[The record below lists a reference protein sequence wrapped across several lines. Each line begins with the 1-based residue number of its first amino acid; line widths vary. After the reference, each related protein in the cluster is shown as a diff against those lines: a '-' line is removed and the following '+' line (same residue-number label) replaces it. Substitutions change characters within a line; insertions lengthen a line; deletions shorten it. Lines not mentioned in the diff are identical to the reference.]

1 MGNYIRWNSS
11 KCKQNRICGK
21 NMILSKAFQYGIII
35 GFISGEL
42 ARYSGT
48 TGNYTLLFSSV
59 ILLYFIM
66 TRWFPLFKN
75 ESNMEELDDE

>member
-1 MGNYIRWNSS
+1 
-11 KCKQNRICGK
+11 
-21 NMILSKAFQYGIII
+21 MILSKAFQYGIII
-35 GFISGEL
+35 GFISGQL